1 LIGGRRLL
9 AALAS
14 VLLAVSLAAAARA
27 ETIYLQPLGPEIP
40 EADVALV
47 KTALESFYAAS
58 VETLPR
64 LPMPKEAYYPPRQ
77 RYRAERLLDFLH
89 TLKPGERILG
99 LTALDIS
106 TTKDSFVDWGL
117 LGLGD
122 LDGLAAVISTFRCKK
137 TAHSPQQVRE
147 RLAKTAVHEIGHTLG
162 LEHCPTPHCLMQD
175 ARGKV
180 STTDGEYDL
189 CPACRARLKAAGH
202 DIPAAPKIPW
212 ARSW

>member
-1 LIGGRRLL
+1 MRRGRRLL
-9 AALAS
+9 GAL
-14 VLLAVSLAAAARA
+14 VPLLLAAASASA
-27 ETIYLQPLGPEIP
+27 ETIFLQPLGPEIP

-47 KTALESFYAAS
+47 KTALESFYAAT

-64 LPMPKEAYYPPRQ
+64 LPMPPEAYYPPRQ
-77 RYRAERLLDFLH
+77 RYRAEKLLDFLH
-89 TLKPGERILG
+89 TVKPGERILG

-106 TTKDSFVDWGL
+106 TTKGTFVDWGL

-137 TAHSPQQVRE
+137 TARSAQQVRE

-162 LEHCPTPHCLMQD
+162 LPHCPTPHCLMQD

-189 CPACRARLKAAGH
+189 CPLCRARLRAAGH
-202 DIPAAPKIPW
+202 VIPATPKIPW
-212 ARSW
+212 SRTW